1 MRVFLQSKTSSQQL
15 KNLSMSLIG
24 REVVLGVGGGIAAY
38 KSCELLRR
46 LQDRGYAVTVVPTP
60 SSLNFVGKATWEAL
74 SGRPVNTQVWE
85 NVHTV
90 PHIALAESAH
100 FFLIAPAT
108 ADLIAR
114 LAAGRADDLLTN
126 LVLASDVPKMLVPA
140 MHPSMWLDPA
150 TVANV
155 QTLRS
160 RGFIVMDPEVGRL
173 TGKDVGPGRFPEVAA
188 IIEKFDALTG
198 NVQDLKGKRVLVTAG
213 GTREAIDP
221 VRFIGNRS
229 SGKQGIAIARAARNR
244 GAEVHLIAANFDTSE
259 LAGIEV
265 SKVESASD
273 MQKVLAEQFPTCDV
287 LVMSAAVADA
297 RPKNSSIDKIKKALL
312 GSIELEENPDLLASL
327 ASVKK
332 GQVVIGFAAE
342 TKDHLQEARRKLEAK
357 GLDLIYVNDVSGGA
371 IFGQD
376 LTMGTILLRNDADIA
391 VKEVSKDAL
400 GNLLLDQAIR
410 QLG

>member
-1 MRVFLQSKTSSQQL
+1 MKVFLQSKTSSQQL
-15 KNLSMSLIG
+15 KSFQMSLVG

-46 LQDRGYAVTVVPTP
+46 LQDRGYLITVVPTP

-90 PHIALAESAH
+90 PHISLAESTN
-100 FFLIAPAT
+100 FFVIAPAT

-126 LVLASDVPKMLVPA
+126 LVLASDAPKMLVPA

-155 QTLRS
+155 ATLRS
-160 RGFIVMDPEVGRL
+160 RGFMIMDPDVGRL
-173 TGKDVGPGRFPEVAA
+173 TGKDIGPGRFPEIPS
-188 IIEKFDALTG
+188 IIESFDELTG

-221 VRFIGNRS
+221 VRFIGNKS
-229 SGKQGIAIARAARNR
+229 SGKQGIAIALAAHNR
-244 GAEVHLIAANFDTSE
+244 GAHVHLIAANFDTTSLE
-259 LAGIEV
+259 GIEV
-265 SKVESASD
+265 SDVESSAD
-273 MQKVLAEQFPTCDV
+273 MQKVLLEQFATCDI
-287 LVMSAAVADA
+287 LIMSAAVADA
-297 RPKNSSIDKIKKALL
+297 KPKNFSLEKIKKALL
-312 GSIELEENPDLLASL
+312 GSIELEENPDLLASV
-327 ASVKK
+327 ASSKK
-332 GQVVIGFAAE
+332 NQIVIGFAAE

-357 GLDLIYVNDVSGGA
+357 GLDLIYVNDVTGGA

-376 LTMGTILLRNDADIA
+376 QTMGTILLRNDADIA